1 MPRLNIASKMLL
13 GYMTLVLLTVIV
25 VVYALVSLQRI
36 NNLNKSIVKTD
47 IPTQEAADKML
58 DAVLAQDT
66 YEKRFLI
73 LKSEDMRK
81 LFAKRGDEFRT
92 WLKVLKDLPGKN
104 TIPIETLESL
114 HGNYTELF
122 SREIKLAKANK
133 NEAHMPF
140 QIPA

>member
-1 MPRLNIASKMLL
+1 MLL
-13 GYMTLVLLTVIV
+13 GYMVLVLLTVVV

-36 NNLNKSIVKTD
+36 NSLNKSIVKID

-73 LKSEDMRK
+73 LKSEDMKK
-81 LFAKRGDEFRT
+81 LFSKRGDEFRT
-92 WLKVLKDLPGKN
+92 WLQALKDLPGTN
-104 TIPIETLESL
+104 TAPIEALENL

-122 SREIKLAKANK
+122 SQEIKLAKANK
-133 NEAHMPF
+133 SEAHMSFP
-140 QIPA
+140 IPA

>member
-1 MPRLNIASKMLL
+1 MILEKLTPTKLFARLNIASKMLL
-13 GYMTLVLLTVIV
+13 GYMALVLLTVIV
-25 VVYALVSLQRI
+25 VVYALFSLQRI
-36 NNLNKSIVKTD
+36 NNLNKSIVKID

-92 WLKVLKDLPGKN
+92 WLNVLKELPGEEDRTDRN
-104 TIPIETLESL
+104 TGEPACELYRTVLE
-114 HGNYTELF
+114 
-122 SREIKLAKANK
+122 RD
-133 NEAHMPF
+133 
-140 QIPA
+140 PAG

>member
-1 MPRLNIASKMLL
+1 MRIPIPPAILDMLVPAKLFARLNIASKMLL

-25 VVYALVSLQRI
+25 VFYALVSLQRI

-47 IPTQEAADKML
+47 IPAQEAAGKML

-73 LKSEDMRK
+73 LKSEVMRK

-92 WLKVLKDLPGKN
+92 WL
-104 TIPIETLESL
+104 
-114 HGNYTELF
+114 
-122 SREIKLAKANK
+122 
-133 NEAHMPF
+133 
-140 QIPA
+140 